1 MKRPAVLAV
10 WLLALAGCARS
21 EIDRDRLAASGSIEE
36 SAPVKAVAEIV
47 IAAPAS
53 RIFGLLTNVDAW
65 PIWQAD
71 IAKAKIHGSPAVGAE
86 FDWSPGSLEIHSTI
100 RLLDPGKAICW
111 TGRMLHLHAVHC
123 WTLSAF
129 PDDAVLVRTQESM
142 AGWLI
147 ERMYSSADLVRSDQR
162 WLAQLK
168 QAAER

>member
-1 MKRPAVLAV
+1 
-10 WLLALAGCARS
+10 
-21 EIDRDRLAASGSIEE
+21 
-36 SAPVKAVAEIV
+36 
-47 IAAPAS
+47 
-53 RIFGLLTNVDAW
+53 
-65 PIWQAD
+65 
-71 IAKAKIHGSPAVGAE
+71 
-86 FDWSPGSLEIHSTI
+86 
-100 RLLDPGKAICW
+100 
-111 TGRMLHLHAVHC
+111 MLHLHAVHC